1 MTVAAVVVAGGRG
14 VRFGGPKQFSVLGYE
29 TVAARSV
36 RVSRSVADF
45 VVLVVPDE
53 YDGPGEGADAV
64 VPGGDTRAASVR
76 AGLKALP
83 DCDIVVVHD
92 AARPLASGALFRA
105 VIAAVSSG
113 EAGGAIPGLRVTDT
127 VKRIAN
133 RDGQSI
139 VVGTIDRSE
148 LVTVQTPQAFRRD
161 VLERAH
167 HTLSDA
173 TDDAALVEAMGGV
186 VVIVSG
192 EVSNLKITDPSDLL
206 RVATAL
212 EEDS

>member
-1 MTVAAVVVAGGRG
+1 VTVAAVVVAGGRG

-92 AARPLASGALFRA
+92 AARPLASQRLFTAVVDAVTAGADA
-105 VIAAVSSG
+105 
-113 EAGGAIPGLRVTDT
+113 AIPGLRVTDT